1 MTANR
6 NEEKIITAINNLKAQ
21 GITDF
26 NASKISEQAQKD
38 AGQRY
43 NLMPYGELYRVLN
56 VLETNKII
64 SGKWEGEYPR
74 TKVYKVVAQ

>member
-6 NEEKIITAINNLKAQ
+6 NEQKIITAINNLKAQ
-21 GITDF
+21 GITEF
-26 NASKISEQAQKD
+26 NASKVSEQAQKD

-56 VLETNKII
+56 VLETNNII
-64 SGKWEGEYPR
+64 SGTWEGEWPR
-74 TKVYKVVAQ
+74 TKVYRMVN